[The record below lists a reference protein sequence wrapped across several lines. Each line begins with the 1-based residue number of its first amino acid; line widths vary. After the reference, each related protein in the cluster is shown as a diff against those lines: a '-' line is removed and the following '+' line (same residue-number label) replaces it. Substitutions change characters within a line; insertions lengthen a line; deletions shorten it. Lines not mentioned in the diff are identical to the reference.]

1 MKEHKPRN
9 LIEIADKIIDV
20 IKSHSNLTVERADE
34 ITNQI
39 EKVKKSYRY
48 TAPEITYMCWEELSK
63 ILSFYFVPSNSKWET
78 EIMIIFNDLSGSV
91 EDYWNGENNEV
102 C

>member
-1 MKEHKPRN
+1 MEEYKPRN

-20 IKSHSNLTVERADE
+20 IQNSDLLKHRANE
-34 ITNQI
+34 IIQQI

-63 ILSFYFVPSNSKWET
+63 ILSAYFVPSNSKWET
-78 EIMIIFNDLSGSV
+78 EIMIIFNNLSGTV
-91 EDYWNGENNEV
+91 DDYWNGENNEK